1 MGNMSSS
8 FRVKK
13 IFLTDVSHHSY
24 AAQVVALR
32 GAWEKNI
39 TTLYPAGVALGGKKK
54 LSFSTEEDFAIKVF
68 ENDGLVATYEVRG
81 LQELLEGKWK
91 DYNRTGPPKITAT
104 MPLEHSGIVE
114 LKVPTVTIEEL
125 YWVNV
130 TRPKA
135 KPNATNGTE
144 NATAEGA
151 EKKEEKTEDDKKEE
165 DK

>member
-13 IFLTDVSHHSY
+13 IFLSDVSHHSY

-39 TTLYPAGVALGGKKK
+39 TTLYPAGVPLGGKKK
-54 LSFSTEEDFAIKVF
+54 LSFTAEEDFAIRLF
-68 ENDGLVATYEVRG
+68 ENDALIATYEVRG

-91 DYNRTGPPKITAT
+91 DYNRTGAPKITAT

-114 LKVPTVTIEEL
+114 LKTPLVTVEEL

-130 TRPKA
+130 TKPKA
-135 KPNATNGTE
+135 KPNATNET
-144 NATAEGA
+144 NDTTANSSA
-151 EKKEEKTEDDKKEE
+151 EKKEDSAEKKE
-165 DK
+165 